1 MSSIENLGA
10 LSFIGPADSAPAARV
25 QPTAKV
31 EDQVQIATVPLTT
44 QVQQLENKAPSSFH
58 AVLDIAIRQLRDAAS
73 QSTNAMETAY
83 LSGLADRFQRL
94 EEAGAGAPQNPAQ
107 NLS

>member
-10 LSFIGPADSAPAARV
+10 LSFIGLADSAPAARV

-31 EDQVQIATVPLTT
+31 EDQVQIATVPLTA
-44 QVQQLENKAPSSFH
+44 QVQLENKAPSSFH
-58 AVLDIAIRQLRDAAS
+58 AVLDSAIRQLRDAAS